1 MDTLCRKKA
10 PLDTYDAIM
19 EWHFRETGVLQ
30 GNEKLGDTKDY
41 LSRKVLLPRLAA
53 RYNKDPENL
62 VLVKEIVLPSSR
74 SKVKIVWQDAR
85 DCVVWLLTDPRLKDK
100 DYLFF
105 DHDPFAPPP
114 DDLDY
119 IGVCPLSVQ

>member
-1 MDTLCRKKA
+1 MVIKLDRYDEVSAIKLMDTLRRKKA

-41 LSRKVLLPRLAA
+41 LSRKVLLPKLAA
-53 RYNKDPENL
+53 RYNKDPKNL

-85 DCVVWLLTDPRLKDK
+85 DCGSLLYY
-100 DYLFF
+100 YL
-105 DHDPFAPPP
+105 
-114 DDLDY
+114 
-119 IGVCPLSVQ
+119 GSVLI